1 MVLLPGCAC
10 CGSSPETGACA
21 SVCSES
27 YSEIRATI
35 SVGGSAGG
43 HHLANPSSA
52 VGVIPNEA
60 VFPAVNATL
69 VFNRYGAT
77 GLSQTLFT
85 GSGVLSS
92 SSRYSCQ
99 YNYGMNRVS
108 QTGRFCS
115 LRLLVYSE
123 SVVFDSLGYSE
134 RASTEHTFSFE
145 SSSSLYYQVV
155 RSWSGMPSGDLS
167 NQSSERT
174 LEYTLNTQA
183 GALVNCG
190 SQFPTNLT
198 GTSGTG
204 PIAAG
209 LSYGS
214 GGTFTYSSSPLI
226 RWGSSYYRK
235 VPQPEITL
243 SFV

>member
-10 CGSSPETGACA
+10 CGSSPETGECA

-27 YSEIRATI
+27 YSEIRATV
-35 SVGGSAGG
+35 SVGGSTGG

-52 VGVIPNEA
+52 VGVTPNEA

-69 VFNRYGAT
+69 VFDRYGAT

-99 YNYGMNRVS
+99 YNYGMTRVS

-123 SVVFDSLGYSE
+123 SIVIDSLGYRE
-134 RASTEHTFSFE
+134 IASTEHTFSFD
-145 SSSSLYYQVV
+145 SSNRLYYKLG
-155 RSWSGMPSGDLS
+155 RYWTGMPSSDPS
-167 NQSSERT
+167 NQSSSRT
-174 LEYTLNTQA
+174 LEYTLYTQP
-183 GALVNCG
+183 GVPVNCG

-209 LSYGS
+209 LSYGD

-226 RWGSSYYRK
+226 RWGSSYYRRI
-235 VPQPEITL
+235 PQPEITL